1 MEDIMVISVVGY
13 LKYAPRDRNVKGGE
27 YTYFCLTSDPDG
39 QDSRRTT
46 FIVQVHDTE
55 LRKYVNTHLQ
65 KGMKVYVTGEYGESF
80 SIIAGTLLSNQ
91 KIKAYGVEIVRA
103 KQSVHL

>member
-1 MEDIMVISVVGY
+1 MVISVVGY
-13 LKYAPRDRNVKGGE
+13 LKYTPRDRSVKGGE
-27 YTYFCLTSDPDG
+27 YTYFCLTSDSDE

-46 FIVQVHDTE
+46 FFVQVHDIE

-91 KIKAYGVEIVRA
+91 KIKAYGIEIVNT
-103 KQSVHL
+103 KQNVHL

>member
-1 MEDIMVISVVGY
+1 MVISVVGY
-13 LKYAPRDRNVKGGE
+13 LKYTPRDRNVKGGE
-27 YTYFCLTSDPDG
+27 YTYFCLTSDSDE

-46 FIVQVHDTE
+46 FFVQVHDIE

-91 KIKAYGVEIVRA
+91 KIKAYGIEIVNT
-103 KQSVHL
+103 KQNVHL